1 LSNGSTVNDKL
12 SAQAGRL
19 NRLLGEGV
27 DADRLVTEAYSVALS
42 RAPREAERAAFL
54 RMFQEAGPDQRA
66 SVAEDLF
73 WSILTSR
80 EFLFQH

>member
-1 LSNGSTVNDKL
+1 
-12 SAQAGRL
+12 
-19 NRLLGEGV
+19 LLREGA
-27 DADRLVTEAYSVALS
+27 DADRLVSDAYSLALS
-42 RAPREAERAAFL
+42 RAPREGERAAFL
-54 RMFQEAGPDQRA
+54 RMFQEAGPEQRV